1 MPSSLAT
8 TPAPCTFASATA
20 YGRSPIHHSLAWL
33 SAAATPPPGATL
45 SQPRMPY
52 DPATRPMSINRSGG
66 LFDKLLHQPPGGQ
79 RKLRTAPLPVLHPLH
94 VDAQRLAPLGRLRIV
109 EAQALEKLA
118 RGRPAR
124 IGHHQVE
131 ERTLVGA
138 AALQSNHHH
147 LSLLRTCGKPR
158 IIRENSAVLEYAAT
172 TSSAARRDGRSFQT
186 AERTEGG
193 LRAMRQPKQ
202 GATTAAGTARDR
214 GRDTAVA
221 QRRRAPA
228 ALPQAASRRVV

>member
-1 MPSSLAT
+1 MPSSLAP
-8 TPAPCTFASATA
+8 TPARCPFASAPTA
-20 YGRSPIHHSLAWL
+20 GPSPIPPSLAWL
-33 SAAATPPPGATL
+33 SAAASPPPGATL
-45 SQPRMPY
+45 SQPRKPY
-52 DPATRPMSINRSGG
+52 DPATRPMSTNRSGG

-124 IGHHQVE
+124 IGHHQVKE
-131 ERTLVGA
+131 GTLVGA

-147 LSLLRTCGKPR
+147 LRLLRNREKAR
-158 IIRENSAVLEYAAT
+158 IIREKTALLQCCPSP
-172 TSSAARRDGRSFQT
+172 
-186 AERTEGG
+186 AERPACKAFSRRGNAT
-193 LRAMRQPKQ
+193 MIQ
-202 GATTAAGTARDR
+202 GASDAAGTARDR

-228 ALPQAASRRVV
+228 ALAQAADPAFVPSPGR